1 MGFFSK
7 FRKWMGAEEPTEKV
21 EQPAAPV
28 EKQPDDA
35 EAARDVVAQPSE
47 SAGAVDAAD
56 AAEAAKDA
64 LSEDSLL
71 EENAPATS
79 EPVPEAVAAAPAAE
93 EDTPAAPASSDVAE
107 PEAAEVVQAENA
119 AEADVAAPAQPEE
132 PVAEAADTAKDAAA
146 ETPVSE
152 EDAPA
157 ASEPAPEAVA
167 AAPVVE
173 EAPAASVSP
182 DVAESEAA
190 EAVQAENVAEADVA
204 APAQSEEP
212 VAETA
217 DTAKDAAAEAPVSEE
232 DAPAASESA
241 PEAVAAAPAAEEAL
255 AAPASSDVAEP
266 EAAEVVQAENV
277 AEADVAA
284 PAQPEDL
291 VAEAAGTAK
300 DAPSEASLP
309 EENAPASSEPALE
322 VVAAAPAAE
331 EDAPA
336 SLNVAEP
343 EAAEAPQAETV
354 AAPVSPAP
362 EAKPRKKKGWF
373 ASLFGGSDDEEEEKP
388 APAATAAPAAD
399 FDDAAMT
406 LRLREAEP
414 SLSAWLAIVLD
425 GVEEAGDELWR
436 RLRFLLRSL
445 DAPAD
450 EVDAFV
456 DEFARWLERME
467 YHYIDEFRSELQ
479 YRLAL
484 ALDME
489 DEEDERNRLFLKIS
503 DGLART
509 REQFSRQLNAIF
521 SGHGELTEEFWEN
534 LEELFIMADLG
545 YDASLALVERLRKRA
560 ADMGVVKTEGMRAV
574 LRDEIEE
581 IFRVPR
587 KITAFNP
594 PEVILFIGVN
604 GVGKTTTIAKLAYR
618 ARMQGKKVMIAAADT
633 FRAAAIEQ
641 LQVWAERVGALF
653 HARAAGSDPASVAFE
668 AMDRALA
675 EQVDILFVDT
685 AGRLQTKHN
694 LMEELTKIRTVLG
707 KKHPGAPHRTI
718 LALDATT
725 GQNALSQAKLF
736 KEAAG
741 VDELILTK
749 LDGTAKGGVAIAVA
763 MQEHLPITYIGLGEK
778 LEDLRPFNGDDY
790 ARALLGEGEI
800 VGTGK

>member
-79 EPVPEAVAAAPAAE
+79 EP
-93 EDTPAAPASSDVAE
+93 
-107 PEAAEVVQAENA
+107 
-119 AEADVAAPAQPEE
+119 
-132 PVAEAADTAKDAAA
+132 
-146 ETPVSE
+146 
-152 EDAPA
+152 
-157 ASEPAPEAVA
+157 
-167 AAPVVE
+167 
-173 EAPAASVSP
+173 
-182 DVAESEAA
+182 
-190 EAVQAENVAEADVA
+190 
-204 APAQSEEP
+204 
-212 VAETA
+212 
-217 DTAKDAAAEAPVSEE
+217 
-232 DAPAASESA
+232 A
-241 PEAVAAAPAAEEAL
+241 PEAVAAAPAA
-255 AAPASSDVAEP
+255 
-266 EAAEVVQAENV
+266 
-277 AEADVAA
+277 
-284 PAQPEDL
+284 
-291 VAEAAGTAK
+291 G
-300 DAPSEASLP
+300 
-309 EENAPASSEPALE
+309 
-322 VVAAAPAAE
+322 

-587 KITAFNP
+587 KITAFNA

-618 ARMQGKKVMIAAADT
+618 ARMQGKKVLIAAADT
-633 FRAAAIEQ
+633 FRAAAVEQ
-641 LQVWAERVGALF
+641 LEEWARRVGADF
-653 HARAAGSDPASVAFE
+653 HAKGMGADPAAVAFE
-668 AMDRALA
+668 AMDKGLKGGYD
-675 EQVDILFVDT
+675 VIFIDT
-685 AGRLQTKHN
+685 AGRLHTKSN
-694 LMEELTKIRTVLG
+694 LMDELHKIRMVVER
-707 KKHPGAPHRTI
+707 KHAGAPHRTI
-718 LALDATT
+718 LVIDATT
-725 GQNALSQAKLF
+725 GQNALQQTKMF
-736 KEAAG
+736 KDTSG
-741 VDELILTK
+741 VNEIILTK
-749 LDGTAKGGVAIAVA
+749 LDGTAKGGVALAVA
-763 MQEHLPITYIGLGEK
+763 SQFELPITFIGLGEK
-778 LEDLRPFNGDDY
+778 MEDLRPFDPHDF
-790 ARALLGEGEI
+790 ARALLGREEA
-800 VGTGK
+800 